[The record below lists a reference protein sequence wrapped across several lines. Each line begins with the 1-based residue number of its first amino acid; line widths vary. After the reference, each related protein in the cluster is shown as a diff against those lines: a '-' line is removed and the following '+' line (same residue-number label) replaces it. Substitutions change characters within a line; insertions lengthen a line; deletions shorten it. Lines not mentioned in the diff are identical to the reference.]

1 MKNANLG
8 FKNDLFVLPF
18 DHRGSFQEKLF
29 GIKGRVPTESE
40 TAEIASYKDI
50 IYEGFKKSLQQGLP
64 TEKCGIL
71 VDEQFGS
78 AILKDAKANGYTT
91 ACPAEKSGQDEF
103 DFEYGPEFGAH
114 INKFNPTFVK
124 VLVRLNPEADKTL
137 NDRQLTRLKTLSN
150 YCHEHGRKF
159 MFELLVPATATQLK
173 SVDGNQGRFDIELR
187 PNLMLAA
194 MKQIQDFGVEPDVWK
209 LEGVDTKGDVEALSK
224 QARNTEA
231 RKQVGVILLGRGEN
245 AEKVRHWLQ
254 VAASVEGLVGFAV
267 GRTVFWEPLKAVKE
281 GRMDRDA
288 ASTKIAETYKGFCD
302 LWMKARA

>member
-1 MKNANLG
+1 MQNANLG

-29 GIKGRVPTESE
+29 GIKGRTPTESE

-50 IYEGFKKSLQQGLP
+50 IYEGFKKSLKQGLP
-64 TEKCGIL
+64 SDKCGIL
-71 VDEQFGS
+71 VDEQFGAS
-78 AILKDAKANGYTT
+78 ILKDAKAAGFTS

-137 NDRQLTRLKTLSN
+137 NNRQLARLKELSN
-150 YCHEHGRKF
+150 YCHENGRKF
-159 MFELLVPATATQLK
+159 MFELLVPATAQQLK
-173 SVDGNQGRFDIELR
+173 TVDGSQARFDSELR

-209 LEGVDTKGDVEALSK
+209 LEGVETRTDVERLAA
-224 QARNTEA
+224 QARNSA
-231 RKQVGVILLGRGEN
+231 HRKDVGVILLGRGEN
-245 AEKVRHWLQ
+245 AEKVRHWLK
-254 VAASVEGLVGFAV
+254 VAASVDGLVGFAV

-281 GRMDRDA
+281 GRMDRDT
-288 ASTKIAETYKGFCD
+288 ASSKIAETYKGFCD
-302 LWMKARA
+302 LWIEARA